1 MRHWMRW
8 ATPIRAA
15 GSNTLTT
22 YLLPDIWEFALGAL
36 GVVWWDSHLSSG
48 WPGVVKTGVFTGL
61 MLALAV
67 ALTRARIRLQL

>member
-1 MRHWMRW
+1 MCGIGCDGRRRF
-8 ATPIRAA
+8 APRIEY
-15 GSNTLTT
+15 SDP